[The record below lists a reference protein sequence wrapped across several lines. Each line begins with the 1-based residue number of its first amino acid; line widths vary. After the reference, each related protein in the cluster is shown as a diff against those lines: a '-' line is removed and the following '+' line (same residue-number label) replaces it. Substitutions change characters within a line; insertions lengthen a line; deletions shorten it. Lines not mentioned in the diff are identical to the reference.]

1 MLIQHMSKSI
11 KTYQPPRF
19 NLVNFVILAFVIY
32 CVVVYKY
39 AFNFP
44 YLDDFDAILD
54 FLNRYDLAAGK
65 ESFVMLLGQ
74 HNEHR
79 IFLTHLFSVATL
91 KLFGSI
97 YFPILIFLGNIGWF
111 CVAIV
116 FWQYAKKNAISF
128 SEFLPVPLV
137 LLAFSHWGM
146 MTWAMTSIQQYWQIL
161 FCVLCIYFLTQGR
174 LLPAGIFSVL
184 AAFTGGGG
192 LALAP
197 LACLYFLIRRQW
209 SLLLV
214 CIVFFSAVLLVYF
227 HLLPYSPPGAGRLL
241 ETFAHPIRFGAF
253 FLGYL
258 GGAFNIDTLSPLS
271 FIVGGLILAALLLR
285 NWREHIRQN
294 DFLTWVILFI
304 LICAVLAT
312 LNRSHLGMEAGGAS
326 HYSVYSLLLICCIYL
341 RALTCASG
349 ASRKKRLS
357 FLCALAALLLFS
369 YWLWRAPFYLED
381 RRHLLTHGYIIYPD
395 KDGAKQVLENSK
407 NQRIFNSP
415 VPITD

>member
-1 MLIQHMSKSI
+1 MSKSI
-11 KTYQPPRF
+11 KTYQPPSF

-161 FCVLCIYFLTQGR
+161 FCVLCIYFLTKGR

-197 LACLYFLIRRQW
+197 LAILYFLIRRQW

-214 CIVFFSAVLLVYF
+214 CIVFFSAVLFVYF
-227 HLLPYSPPGAGRLL
+227 HLLPYSPPGTGRLL

-258 GGAFNIDTLSPLS
+258 GGAFNVSLLGPLS
-271 FIVGGLILAALLLR
+271 FIVGGLILATLLLR
-285 NWREHIRQN
+285 NWRAHVRQN

-312 LNRSHLGMEAGGAS
+312 INRSHLGMEAGGAS

-341 RALTCASG
+341 RALTYASG
-349 ASRKKRLS
+349 ASHKKRLS

-381 RRHLLTHGYIIYPD
+381 RRHLLNHGYIIYPD
-395 KDGAKQVLENSK
+395 RDGAKQVLENSK

>member
-1 MLIQHMSKSI
+1 MSKSL

-54 FLNRYDLAAGK
+54 FLNRYDLSSGK
-65 ESFVMLLGQ
+65 ESLVMFLGQ

-111 CVAIV
+111 CVVIV
-116 FWQYAKKNAISF
+116 FWRYAKKHAISF

-137 LLAFSHWGM
+137 LLSFSHWGM

-161 FCVLCIYFLTQGR
+161 FCLLCIYFLTQGR
-174 LLPAGIFSVL
+174 LLLATIYSVL

-209 SLLLV
+209 PLFFL
-214 CIVFFSAVLLVYF
+214 CIAFFSALLFVYF
-227 HLLPYSPPGAGRLL
+227 HFLPYSPPGAGRLL
-241 ETFAHPIRFGAF
+241 ETVAHPIRFGAF
-253 FLGYL
+253 FFGYL
-258 GGAFNIDTLSPLS
+258 GGAFNISLLGPLS
-271 FIVGGLILAALLLR
+271 FIGGGAFLFFLLVK
-285 NWREHIRQN
+285 NWRVHIYQN
-294 DFLTWVILFI
+294 DFLTWTILFI

-341 RALTCASG
+341 RALTSISG
-349 ASRKKRLS
+349 AINKKRFS
-357 FLCALAALLLFS
+357 FFCVLGTLLLFS
-369 YWLWRAPFYLED
+369 YWLWKAPFYLED
-381 RRHLLTHGYIIYPD
+381 RRHLLIHGYIIYPD
-395 KDGAKQVLENSK
+395 KGGAKKVLENSK
-407 NQRIFNSP
+407 NQHIYNSP
-415 VPITD
+415 VVITD

>member
-1 MLIQHMSKSI
+1 MSKPLI
-11 KTYQPPRF
+11 TYQTPRF
-19 NLVNFVILAFVIY
+19 NLINFVILAFVIY

-44 YLDDFDAILD
+44 YLDDFDAILG
-54 FLNRYDLAAGK
+54 FLNHYDLTSGK

-79 IFLTHLFSVATL
+79 IFLTHLFSVAIL

-97 YFPILIFLGNIGWF
+97 YFPILIFLGNIGWL
-111 CVAIV
+111 CVVIV
-116 FWQYAKKNAISF
+116 FWRYAKKHAITF

-137 LLAFSHWGM
+137 LLSFSHWGM

-161 FCVLCIYFLTQGR
+161 FCLLCIYFLTQGR
-174 LLPAGIFSVL
+174 HLPAGIFSVL

-197 LACLYFLIRRQW
+197 LSCLYFLIRRQW
-209 SLLLV
+209 LLLLL
-214 CIVFFSAVLLVYF
+214 CIAFFSAILLVYF
-227 HLLPYSPPGAGRLL
+227 HFLPYSPPGTGRLL
-241 ETFAHPIRFGAF
+241 DTFAHPIRFGAF

-258 GGAFNIDTLSPLS
+258 GGAFNISALGPLT
-271 FIVGGLILAALLLR
+271 FIGGGVILAALLFR
-285 NWREHIRQN
+285 NWRDYIRQN
-294 DFLTWVILFI
+294 DFVTWAVVFI

-341 RALTCASG
+341 RALTCANG
-349 ASRKKRLS
+349 ASNKNRLS
-357 FLCALAALLLFS
+357 FFCTLGALLLFS

-381 RRHLLTHGYIIYPD
+381 RHHLLTHGYIIYPD
-395 KDGAKQVLENSK
+395 KDGAKQVLKNSK
-407 NQRIFNSP
+407 NQHIFNSP
-415 VPITD
+415 VPIAD

>member
-1 MLIQHMSKSI
+1 MSKSL

-32 CVVVYKY
+32 CLVVYKY

-54 FLNRYDLAAGK
+54 FLNRYDLTSGK
-65 ESFVMLLGQ
+65 ESLVMLLGQ

-79 IFLTHLFSVATL
+79 IFLTHLFSVVTL

-111 CVAIV
+111 CVVIV
-116 FWQYAKKNAISF
+116 FWRYAKKYAISF

-137 LLAFSHWGM
+137 LLSFSHWGM

-161 FCVLCIYFLTQGR
+161 FCLLCIYFLTQGR
-174 LLPAGIFSVL
+174 LLLASIYSVL

-197 LACLYFLIRRQW
+197 LSCLYFLIRRQW
-209 SLLLV
+209 SLLLL
-214 CIVFFSAVLLVYF
+214 CIVFFSTVLFGYF

-241 ETFAHPIRFGAF
+241 EALTHPIRFGAF
-253 FLGYL
+253 FLAYL
-258 GGAFNIDTLSPLS
+258 GGAFNISSLGYLS
-271 FIVGGLILAALLLR
+271 FIVGGVILITLLFR
-285 NWREHIRQN
+285 NWRDYLHQN

-312 LNRSHLGMEAGGAS
+312 LNRSHLVMEACGDS
-326 HYSVYSLLLICCIYL
+326 HYSVY
-341 RALTCASG
+341 
-349 ASRKKRLS
+349 
-357 FLCALAALLLFS
+357 
-369 YWLWRAPFYLED
+369 
-381 RRHLLTHGYIIYPD
+381 
-395 KDGAKQVLENSK
+395 
-407 NQRIFNSP
+407 
-415 VPITD
+415 